1 MRVPLGYS
9 RLELRWCLDSS
20 DREPLHVFSERSSAL
35 QFLLAFQSDPDVML
49 SLRRL
54 LAEKDMQYAGRDL
67 GDLEILEEIA
77 NRLESTRSRPARP
90 EPAWR
95 PKTSNDLRSDGF
107 DAAAVLLD
115 PQSRPLE
122 YVAVGDAPTT

>member
-9 RLELRWCLDSS
+9 RLELRWGLDYSNC
-20 DREPLHVFSERSSAL
+20 EPLHVFSDRSSAL
-35 QFLLAFQSDPDVML
+35 QFLLRFQSDPDVML

-77 NRLESTRSRPARP
+77 NRLESQELRLTSWPTSGIPDGVAAARVEPQP
-90 EPAWR
+90 EP
-95 PKTSNDLRSDGF
+95 P
-107 DAAAVLLD
+107 
-115 PQSRPLE
+115 
-122 YVAVGDAPTT
+122 